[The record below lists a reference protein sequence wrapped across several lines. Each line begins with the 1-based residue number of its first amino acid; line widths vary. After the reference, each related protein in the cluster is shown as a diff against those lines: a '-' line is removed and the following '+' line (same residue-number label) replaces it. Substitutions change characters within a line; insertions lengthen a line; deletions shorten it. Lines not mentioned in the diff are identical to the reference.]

1 MAQLYGIIA
10 HADLRKVF
18 KESNRLPFCYCC
30 RPLTSSSSS
39 TPPPLPSPPRR
50 RQRQRLQQERR
61 RRQQRQLG
69 QQQQQ
74 LNQKTNSTAYTN
86 LQRHQQKITKDQ
98 RKQQHHHHQ
107 QQQETKNQIE
117 IVLHDDLVNFLRQHH
132 LSVLD
137 VEKRIQT
144 NDGLCGRVDCIFR
157 QHNKPHTLFIVDWKF
172 THSHMPKSLSMD
184 QVMQLNLYRY
194 IMHQMATYAAI
205 KTIEMFCLIFSGT
218 SKTTTN
224 KKKLKIFKVDTI
236 PEEFLRTLITKTSFS
251 LK

>member
-1 MAQLYGIIA
+1 MAQLYGITA

-18 KESNRLPFCYCC
+18 KDSNRLPFCYCC
-30 RPLTSSSSS
+30 RPLTSSS
-39 TPPPLPSPPRR
+39 PPPPSPPPSRL
-50 RQRQRLQQERR
+50 RQQQQRR
-61 RRQQRQLG
+61 RRQLR
-69 QQQQQ
+69 QQQ
-74 LNQKTNSTAYTN
+74 LNQKTNSTGYTN
-86 LQRHQQKITKDQ
+86 LQKITKDQ
-98 RKQQHHHHQ
+98 RKQQ

-137 VEKRIQT
+137 VEKKIQT

-218 SKTTTN
+218 RNTTTN

>member
-1 MAQLYGIIA
+1 MAQLYGITA

-18 KESNRLPFCYCC
+18 KDSNRLPFCYCC
-30 RPLTSSSSS
+30 RPLTSPP
-39 TPPPLPSPPRR
+39 PPPLPSSLPS
-50 RQRQRLQQERR
+50 R
-61 RRQQRQLG
+61 RRQQQRRRQLR
-69 QQQQQ
+69 QQQ
-74 LNQKTNSTAYTN
+74 LNQKTNSTGYTN
-86 LQRHQQKITKDQ
+86 LQKHQQKITRDQ
-98 RKQQHHHHQ
+98 RKQQ

-117 IVLHDDLVNFLRQHH
+117 IALHDDLVNFLRQHH

-137 VEKRIQT
+137 VEKKIQT

-218 SKTTTN
+218 SNTTN